1 MKKLCEIYDI
11 SQEYQSPGG
20 TILICVSDVDK
31 KALSTM
37 LRKINFSAEMIF
49 NCSEWQQYLEI
60 NNIYNKNESKHHMR
74 SVRKS
79 KKLESEL
86 SFFYE

>member
-49 NCSEWQQYLEI
+49 NCSEWQQYL
-60 NNIYNKNESKHHMR
+60 
-74 SVRKS
+74 
-79 KKLESEL
+79 
-86 SFFYE
+86 